1 MAIGTGKK
9 GKERLVEII
18 MDEDEKIKLIADL
31 RIRGYFDHFLKE
43 VLPGI
48 LETQKQTCPYGKQI
62 SRVKWFLIGSS
73 ITVGLIIP
81 TFGRTILSVLFKV

>member
-1 MAIGTGKK
+1 
-9 GKERLVEII
+9 

-62 SRVKWFLIGSS
+62 SRIKWLLIGGSLVAG
-73 ITVGLIIP
+73 ITIP
-81 TFGRTILSVLFKV
+81 VFGRAMLSALFKI